1 MKMKKLLSVIC
12 VVVLIL
18 TASVTANAYSED
30 SATIITVPGS
40 TMEADQLVIRNDYC
54 GVNYGTIKLT
64 GDTTGLQSGGIVLY
78 NNSVLINRGTIE
90 GDDSGSASV
99 DPIIP
104 EDYGRRIV
112 SYQNALLI
120 NYGLISKTKMVN
132 YGTLIFAEGSSGDSV
147 ITYGTVILAQNS
159 YVNIDYNGGNK
170 IDCNSDS
177 ITLDIS
183 KGDITIAS
191 DGFFAYGCETK
202 LAYTGNYNIV
212 GSSETNSL
220 VIESVAEG
228 KTVTVPSNN
237 SLGVKDLTIGSG
249 VTLGV
254 EGTLTVYGTTEN
266 NGKIDDHGNHDF
278 VNRKC
283 RLCGLEGYEQGMSV
297 SYSVAP
303 TYTVTIPETVT
314 LGKTA
319 EIKAENVV
327 IPMGKKVAV
336 KLTATDGE
344 SNAFTLKTA
353 EGAII
358 GYTVSDS
365 SKSYALGDAVL
376 EVNPKNANNG
386 AVNLNFTAAEAVK
399 YAGSYKGTVTFTITI
414 EEE

>member
-30 SATIITVPGS
+30 SATTVINSGVVCEITNT
-40 TMEADQLVIRNDYC
+40 TMQSGVC
-54 GVNYGTIKLT
+54 VNYGTMKFT
-64 GDTTGLQSGGIVLY
+64 GNNSGDGLRKITLHNDSVLINHGTIEGDYISGVLDSYGTIVTHQ
-78 NNSVLINRGTIE
+78 NSVLIN
-90 GDDSGSASV
+90 
-99 DPIIP
+99 
-104 EDYGRRIV
+104 YGVI
-112 SYQNALLI
+112 SNTELI
-120 NYGLISKTKMVN
+120 NYS
-132 YGTLIFAEGSSGDSV
+132 TLIFAKGSSANNV
-147 ITYGTVILAQNS
+147 LNY
-159 YVNIDYNGGNK
+159 GNK

-183 KGDITIAS
+183 KGDITISS

-237 SLGVKDLTIGSG
+237 SLGVKNLTIGSG
-249 VTLGV
+249 VTIGV

>member
-30 SATIITVPGS
+30 SATTVINSGVVCEITNT
-40 TMEADQLVIRNDYC
+40 TMQSGVC
-54 GVNYGTIKLT
+54 VNYGTMKFT
-64 GDTTGLQSGGIVLY
+64 GNNSGDGLRKITLHNDSVLINHGTIEGDYISGVLDSYGTIVTHQ
-78 NNSVLINRGTIE
+78 NSVLIN
-90 GDDSGSASV
+90 
-99 DPIIP
+99 
-104 EDYGRRIV
+104 YGVI
-112 SYQNALLI
+112 SNTELI
-120 NYGLISKTKMVN
+120 NYS
-132 YGTLIFAEGSSGDSV
+132 TLIFAKGSSANNV
-147 ITYGTVILAQNS
+147 LNY
-159 YVNIDYNGGNK
+159 GNK

-183 KGDITIAS
+183 KGDITISS

-237 SLGVKDLTIGSG
+237 SLGVKNLTIGSG

>member
-30 SATIITVPGS
+30 SATTVINSGVVCEITNT
-40 TMEADQLVIRNDYC
+40 TMQSGVC
-54 GVNYGTIKLT
+54 VNYGTMKFT
-64 GDTTGLQSGGIVLY
+64 GNNSGDGLRKITLHNDSVLINHGTIEGDYISGVLDSYGTIVTHQ
-78 NNSVLINRGTIE
+78 NSVLIN
-90 GDDSGSASV
+90 
-99 DPIIP
+99 
-104 EDYGRRIV
+104 YGVI
-112 SYQNALLI
+112 SNTELI
-120 NYGLISKTKMVN
+120 NYS
-132 YGTLIFAEGSSGDSV
+132 TLIFAKGSSANNV
-147 ITYGTVILAQNS
+147 LNY
-159 YVNIDYNGGNK
+159 GNK

-237 SLGVKDLTIGSG
+237 SLGVKNLTIGSG
-249 VTLGV
+249 VTIGV